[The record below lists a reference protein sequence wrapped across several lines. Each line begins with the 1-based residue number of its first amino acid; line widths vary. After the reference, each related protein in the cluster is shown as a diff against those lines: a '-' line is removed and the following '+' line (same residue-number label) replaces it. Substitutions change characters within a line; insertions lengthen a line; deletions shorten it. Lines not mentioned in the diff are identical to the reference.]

1 MRPWVGLVAA
11 LLLVVTAGCGDD
23 DNPERAAS
31 TGPSSDGT
39 GADRPLVVDTDLASD
54 DLVALLFLLSSS
66 EVEVRAVTVSGTGEV
81 RCPRGL
87 EIAAGLLAVTG
98 HDDVPVAC
106 GRSTPLAG
114 DHTFPAEWR
123 DAADA
128 AWGLDLPVVETP
140 DTAPS
145 ATDLLVETL
154 SMGGVTLL
162 TLGPLTNPAEA
173 FRADP
178 DLPATMAS
186 MVIMGGAVDVGGNV
200 YTEDD
205 SPPSAEWNLYVD
217 PVAAEEVLASGAPI
231 TLVGL
236 DATNHAP
243 ITPEFVGELRGD
255 VETEAAEIV
264 SELLA
269 NNSLVASGEAYFWDP
284 LAAAVVVDPDV
295 VTTER
300 ARISVGTA
308 PGGDSGRTV
317 RDDEGHSVEVAV
329 DADAEAVEELL
340 TGTLNGG

>member
-1 MRPWVGLVAA
+1 MSLTAA
-11 LLLVVTAGCGDD
+11 FLLLVTAGCGDD
-23 DNPERAAS
+23 GNPRGDGS
-31 TGPSSDGT
+31 TGPTSDGT
-39 GADRPLVVDTDLASD
+39 GAGRPLVVDTDLASD

-66 EVEVRAVTVSGTGEV
+66 EVDVRAVTVSGTGEV

-106 GRSTPLAG
+106 GRSTPLSG

-128 AWGLDLPVVETP
+128 AWGVDLPVVEAP
-140 DTAPS
+140 DAAPS
-145 ATDLLVETL
+145 AAQLLAETL
-154 SMGGVTLL
+154 STGRVTLL

-178 DLPATMAS
+178 DLPDTMSS

-200 YTEDD
+200 YTEED
-205 SPPSAEWNLYVD
+205 SSPSAEWNLYVD
-217 PVAAEEVLASGAPI
+217 PVAAEEVLASGAPV

-236 DATNHAP
+236 DATNQAP
-243 ITPEFVGELRGD
+243 ITPEFVGELQGN
-255 VETEAAEIV
+255 VEAEAAAIA
-264 SELLA
+264 SQLLA
-269 NNSLVASGEAYFWDP
+269 NNPLVASGEAYFWDP

-300 ARISVGTA
+300 APISVVTTRGS
-308 PGGDSGRTV
+308 DNGRTV
-317 RDDEGHSVEVAV
+317 RDRDGHQVQVAV
-329 DADAEAVEELL
+329 GADVKAVEDLL
-340 TGTLNGG
+340 TRTLNAS